1 MPPTPPHPLLYRTF
15 LVEALKEDLGHGDVT
30 TNVLIEPSLK
40 GLAWL
45 RAKEELVLCGLEVV
59 KEVFFLVD
67 PELSFI
73 PLRRDGETIKPGEVV
88 AEVRGKVASILKGE
102 RVALNLLQ
110 HLSGIATYTR
120 KFVEKVKGFPVKIL
134 DTRKTTPGLRVLEKY
149 AVSCGGGVNHRFGLS
164 DGVLIK
170 DNHIKACGSVKE
182 ALRRAKEGLPHVY
195 RVEVEVKDLSELK
208 EALSAGAEAILLDNM
223 SPETLREAV
232 RIARRLKP
240 DVLLEASGGVTLEN
254 VREIAATGVDLIS
267 VGRLTHSA
275 PAVDLHLKVVSLL
288 S

>member
-232 RIARRLKP
+232 RIARRIKP

>member
-110 HLSGIATYTR
+110 HLSGVATYTR